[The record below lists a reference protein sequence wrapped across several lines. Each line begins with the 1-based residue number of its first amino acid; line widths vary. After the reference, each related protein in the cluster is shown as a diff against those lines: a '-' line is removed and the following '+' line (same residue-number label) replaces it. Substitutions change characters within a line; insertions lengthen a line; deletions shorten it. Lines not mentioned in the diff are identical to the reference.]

1 MAGSNKPLVW
11 ALFAAGGTLAAFVL
25 PAIIFSLT
33 LGVALGWTPPE
44 TLAYERA
51 VAGLRSPLVKLA
63 AFAVTVLILWHAAHR
78 LRITAH
84 DLGVYAD
91 GLAMRICYG
100 IAALGT
106 IAVLVALL
114 VLQ

>member
-1 MAGSNKPLVW
+1 MATSNKPLVW
-11 ALFAAGGTLAAFVL
+11 AVFAAGGTLAAFVL
-25 PAIIFSLT
+25 PAVIFSLT
-33 LGVALGWTPPE
+33 LGVASGWIPLE
-44 TLAYERA
+44 ALSYERA
-51 VAGLRSPLVKLA
+51 VAGLQSPLAKLA

-91 GLAMRICYG
+91 GPVMLICYG

-106 IAVLVALL
+106 VTTLVALL
-114 VLQ
+114 GL

>member
-1 MAGSNKPLVW
+1 MAGSYKPVVW

-44 TLAYERA
+44 TLAYEWA
-51 VAGLRSPLVKLA
+51 VAGLQSPLVKLA

-91 GLAMRICYG
+91 GLVMLICYG
-100 IAALGT
+100 IAAVGT
-106 IAVLVALL
+106 VTAFVALL
-114 VLQ
+114 GL